1 MNDVEQLSAIA
12 QHRTHCTAQATT
24 VRRQPQY
31 QQQPQPDG
39 QQHSTGSNDE
49 QQRWHSQPKSGSRN
63 KGSHN
68 TRHSQSRQPKHI
80 SQRNDKD
87 SHSKRQPQ

>member
-12 QHRTHCTAQATT
+12 QHRIHYTVKAATA
-24 VRRQPQY
+24 R
-31 QQQPQPDG
+31 

-49 QQRWHSQPKSGSRN
+49 QQRWHSQPKSGNRN